1 MDVPFKR
8 KAYEKFISTGSTAG
22 INQSFAKK
30 LRAIYHTFSSAI
42 ELNDISSVKYLE
54 FHELKGDR
62 KNEYAVSINGPWRVV
77 FKTDGKTVYDVDI
90 ENYH

>member
-1 MDVPFKR
+1 MDVQFKS

-62 KNEYAVSINGPWRVV
+62 KTSMLSASMVHGGLSSRPMEKRCM
-77 FKTDGKTVYDVDI
+77 TLT
-90 ENYH
+90 